1 MRGEHDA
8 TTTTH
13 PQPRE
18 PLPRGV
24 DTSRTART
32 TGGPQGNKESL
43 RGGGP
48 NDEGEEGG
56 RNDETA
62 QGSETAGGRR
72 GRGDETMRREGERD
86 HNEGGGEMKR

>member
-1 MRGEHDA
+1 MTRGEHDA

-13 PQPRE
+13 PQPHE

-24 DTSRTART
+24 DMGRTARM

-56 RNDETA
+56 RNDEM
-62 QGSETAGGRR
+62 AGGRQRR
-72 GRGDETMRREGERD
+72 GNETNE
-86 HNEGGGEMKR
+86 EGGRTRPQ

>member
-24 DTSRTART
+24 DTGRTART
-32 TGGPQGNKESL
+32 TGEQQGNKESL
-43 RGGGP
+43 QGGGP

-56 RNDETA
+56 RDD
-62 QGSETAGGRR
+62 ETAGGRR
-72 GRGDETMRREGERD
+72 GRRDETMRREGE
-86 HNEGGGEMKR
+86 